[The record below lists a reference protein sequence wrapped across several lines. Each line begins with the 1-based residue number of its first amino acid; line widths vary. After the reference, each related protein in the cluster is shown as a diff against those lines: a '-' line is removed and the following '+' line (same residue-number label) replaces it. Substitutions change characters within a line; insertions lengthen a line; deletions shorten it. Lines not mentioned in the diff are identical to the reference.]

1 MAIFIEFPEFIP
13 EFLHAS
19 HIAAVEAER
28 QRIAVR
34 LKKIA
39 YIWIKPATIVYESA
53 SGLLWGQ
60 NIEKYSL
67 KDGLAKSKEN
77 WASVDGWSLPIKS
90 ELVRFSQSEGNPFR
104 SRKKY
109 RLYGEYDW
117 LCAEGCID
125 LDDGCVDNVR
135 PDSGRLIFC
144 SKKVSSSPK
153 ELIDLAIE
161 NAWLLP
167 YGDEVDLLAPLRAMS
182 LDLKKQFAPIDYLTC
197 RQPKLEDAQF
207 TDPNKG
213 LWEAWGQSDEDLAEW
228 GIRARNPAIDV
239 RPDFIAIDFGTSS
252 TVVARD
258 NNGRPELMR
267 VGVKD
272 FWEKQQ
278 PAHYENP
285 TVLEFIDFAAMLEEW
300 QSTAYRPGV
309 LWDQVRCSH
318 EALHNWRHNES
329 DPAVVSSILG
339 KIKQWALRQQTDLRL
354 RISDQQEKPL
364 EHELAAL
371 APRNPVKGQPLTV
384 SEDDPF
390 DPVELYAWFLGMN
403 INWRGRGLFLK
414 YFMSFPV
421 DYPQAVKDNILA
433 AFRRGLQRSLPET
446 LVRQPVFNDFSVE
459 ERASEP
465 AAYAAIALPTL
476 DIDPG
481 EGDGV
486 AYAVFDFGGG
496 TADFDYGYY
505 RQPTS
510 EEEDD
515 GWEAVFERHGVAGD
529 KFLGGENL
537 LENLAYQT
545 FRHNLELCRE
555 KKIAFT
561 RPLDAENFAGSEM
574 FLERT
579 RAATTNT
586 LMLTARLRPLWETG
600 QLAGG
605 SSGVQK
611 MDLLTREGAK
621 VSCEMA
627 IPQEALRNYLAAR
640 IEQGV
645 MNFYAGM
652 AKAFAG
658 QQTPEDIHVLLAG
671 NASRSPLVSA
681 LFGLTP
687 PDAAK
692 AEQYAAAHDRVQT
705 LLVDQFNGQPPRVI
719 AHPPLPADDTDVYR
733 PTGKT
738 GVALGL
744 LKLCPGGTL
753 RVIDHARQAA
763 NNEAPFGCYVGRT
776 RLGKFQPGLL
786 QGTAYG
792 EWHEL
797 GAPRERVFNLFYTQS
812 PLARTGA
819 LKEGDNELTKVPLH
833 LAGERPGQ
841 RVFARAIG
849 PNRIELCTA
858 LSKDEA
864 AQPHTRENLREMDLL

>member
-1 MAIFIEFPEFIP
+1 MPKEINFPGFVP
-13 EFLHAS
+13 EFLQKAHRSAT
-19 HIAAVEAER
+19 AVEIK
-28 QRIAVR
+28 RIAKQLAQMQFVWVR
-34 LKKIA
+34 PINAL
-39 YIWIKPATIVYESA
+39 YESS
-53 SGLLWGQ
+53 SGLLWAWE
-60 NIEKYSL
+60 NKAYILE
-67 KDGLAKSKEN
+67 DGLKQAKKTE
-77 WASVDGWSLPIKS
+77 WGVKGWSIPTKEEI
-90 ELVRFSQSEGNPFR
+90 VRFAKCDGNPMRVGQRFR
-104 SRKKY
+104 LNG
-109 RLYGEYDW
+109 LYSW
-117 LCAEGCID
+117 LCTEGYID
-125 LDDGCVDNVR
+125 LDEGCFNTNAAGLGHLLLFNKIASASQEDLVGLALKNNW
-135 PDSGRLIFC
+135 
-144 SKKVSSSPK
+144 
-153 ELIDLAIE
+153 ELMQ
-161 NAWLLP
+161 
-167 YGDEVDLLAPLRAMS
+167 GSTDLLAPLRGNS
-182 LDLKKQFAPIDYLTC
+182 LELKTLIAPVDYLTC
-197 RQPKLEDAQF
+197 RQPKLEEAQF

-213 LWEAWGQSDEDLAEW
+213 LWEAWGQPEDELAEL
-228 GIRARNPAIDV
+228 GIRARNPAIDL

-446 LVRQPVFNDFSVE
+446 LVRQPVFNEFTVE

-481 EGDGV
+481 EGVGV

-627 IPQEALRNYLAAR
+627 IPQEALRTYLAAR

-652 AKAFAG
+652 GKAFAG
-658 QQTPEDIHVLLAG
+658 QPTPDEIHVLLAG

-681 LFGLTP
+681 LFGQTS
-687 PDAAK
+687 PDDAK
-692 AEQYAAAHDRVQT
+692 AEQHAAANDRVQT

-744 LKLCPGGTL
+744 LKLCPGGTVK
-753 RVIDHARQAA
+753 VIDHARQTA

-786 QGTAYG
+786 QGAAYG

-797 GAPRERVFNLFYTQS
+797 GAPRERVFNLFHTQS

-819 LKEGDNELTKVPLH
+819 LKEGDSELTKVPLH

>member
-1 MAIFIEFPEFIP
+1 MLFKNILNSRALVELALEKGWGLMDGTSDLMAP
-13 EFLHAS
+13 LL
-19 HIAAVEAER
+19 AER
-28 QRIAVR
+28 AGNID
-34 LKKIA
+34 
-39 YIWIKPATIVYESA
+39 IKQ
-53 SGLLWGQ
+53 LL
-60 NIEKYSL
+60 
-67 KDGLAKSKEN
+67 
-77 WASVDGWSLPIKS
+77 
-90 ELVRFSQSEGNPFR
+90 
-104 SRKKY
+104 
-109 RLYGEYDW
+109 
-117 LCAEGCID
+117 
-125 LDDGCVDNVR
+125 
-135 PDSGRLIFC
+135 
-144 SKKVSSSPK
+144 
-153 ELIDLAIE
+153 
-161 NAWLLP
+161 
-167 YGDEVDLLAPLRAMS
+167 
-182 LDLKKQFAPIDYLTC
+182 APIDYQIC
-197 RQPKLEDAQF
+197 RQPQLEDAQF

-272 FWEKQQ
+272 FWEKEQ

-285 TVLEFIDFAAMLEEW
+285 TVLEFIDFTAMLEEW

-446 LVRQPVFNDFSVE
+446 LVRQPVFSEFTVE

-465 AAYAAIALPTL
+465 AAYAAAALPTL
-476 DIDPG
+476 GIGPG

-505 RQPTS
+505 RQPTA

-537 LENLAYQT
+537 LENLAYNT
-545 FRHNLELCRE
+545 FRYNLELCRE

-586 LMLTARLRPLWETG
+586 LMLSARLRPLWETG

-621 VSCEMA
+621 VSCELA
-627 IPQEALRNYLAAR
+627 IPQEALRTYLAVR

-645 MNFYAGM
+645 KNFYAGM

-658 QQTPEDIHVLLAG
+658 QRTPEKIHVLLAG
-671 NASRSPLVSA
+671 NASRSPIVSG
-681 LFGLTP
+681 LFGLTEP
-687 PDAAK
+687 NDAAQNRMQK
-692 AEQYAAAHDRVQT
+692 FLT
-705 LLVDQFNGQPPRVI
+705 KQFKFNECQPPHVI
-719 AHPPLPADDTDVYR
+719 AHPPLPERRKVDINPASDQPPGVITPLSLPAQDLDVYSPTGKTGVGEAELGTHALADLDVYS

-744 LKLCPGGTL
+744 LKLCPGGAIK
-753 RVIDHARQAA
+753 VIDHARQAA
-763 NNEAPFGCYVGRT
+763 NNEAPFGSYVGRT

-786 QGTAYG
+786 QGAAYG

-819 LKEGDNELTKVPLH
+819 LKEGDSELTKVPLH

>member
-1 MAIFIEFPEFIP
+1 MLFKNILNSRAMVELALEKGWGLMDGTSDLMAP
-13 EFLHAS
+13 L
-19 HIAAVEAER
+19 
-28 QRIAVR
+28 
-34 LKKIA
+34 
-39 YIWIKPATIVYESA
+39 
-53 SGLLWGQ
+53 
-60 NIEKYSL
+60 
-67 KDGLAKSKEN
+67 LAKRAGN
-77 WASVDGWSLPIKS
+77 IDIK
-90 ELVRFSQSEGNPFR
+90 Q
-104 SRKKY
+104 
-109 RLYGEYDW
+109 
-117 LCAEGCID
+117 
-125 LDDGCVDNVR
+125 
-135 PDSGRLIFC
+135 
-144 SKKVSSSPK
+144 
-153 ELIDLAIE
+153 
-161 NAWLLP
+161 
-167 YGDEVDLLAPLRAMS
+167 LLAP
-182 LDLKKQFAPIDYLTC
+182 IDHQIC
-197 RQPKLEDAQF
+197 RQPPLEDAQF

-213 LWEAWGQSDEDLAEW
+213 LWEAWSQSDEDLAEW
-228 GIRARNPAIDV
+228 GIRARNPALDV

-446 LVRQPVFNDFSVE
+446 LVRQPVFNDFTVE

-627 IPQEALRNYLAAR
+627 IPQEALRTYLAAR

-652 AKAFAG
+652 GKAFAG
-658 QQTPEDIHVLLAG
+658 QPTPDEIHVLLAG

-681 LFGLTP
+681 LFGQTS
-687 PDAAK
+687 PDDAK
-692 AEQYAAAHDRVQT
+692 AEQHAAANDRVQT

-744 LKLCPGGTL
+744 LKLCPGGTVK
-753 RVIDHARQAA
+753 VIDHARQTA

-786 QGTAYG
+786 QGAAYG

-797 GAPRERVFNLFYTQS
+797 GAPRERVFNLFHTQS

-819 LKEGDNELTKVPLH
+819 LKEGDSELTKVPLH